1 MYNRI
6 ASFMI
11 IAGVG
16 LGVGLLWRLEPSRRP
31 ARAVSDWE
39 SEGGSV
45 PREEGGVAAQTTPA
59 GGEG

>member
-6 ASFMI
+6 ASLMI

-16 LGVGLLWRLEPSRRP
+16 LGVGLLWRLEPSRRL

-39 SEGGSV
+39 GEGGAI
-45 PREEGGVAAQTTPA
+45 PRDEGGVAAQTTPA
-59 GGEG
+59 GSGG